1 MSTWS
6 LRKEILLHFGSTLLF
21 FTVVILLKLYF
32 TNIMVLIPMV
42 IGGLIGMFLPD
53 IDHVIYVLFLR
64 PQELTSQ
71 RISQKITSKQLVDA
85 VKLLYSTRD
94 ERITLIFHTAFFQAL
109 FVVFAFLIVT
119 SSGSTL
125 GKGIVLSFLLHLLV
139 DEIHDLRV
147 KNDISRWFT
156 RPMALITDPK
166 HQQWFIYGNAL
177 PLLIL
182 GLLF

>member
-6 LRKEILLHFGSTLLF
+6 LRKEMLLHVGSTLLF
-21 FTVVILLKLYF
+21 FTVVILLRIYF
-32 TNIMVLIPMV
+32 TNIMVLVPFI
-42 IGGLIGMFLPD
+42 IGGLVGMFLPD
-53 IDHVIYVLFLR
+53 IDHLIYALYLR

-71 RISQKITSKQLVDA
+71 RISQKISSKQLIGA

-94 ERITLIFHTAFFQAL
+94 ERVILIFHTAFFQAL

-119 SSGSTL
+119 SSGSAL
-125 GKGIVLSFLLHLLV
+125 GKGIVLSFLLHLFV
-139 DEIHDLRV
+139 DAVTDLRV
-147 KNDISRWFT
+147 RNNTSRWFT
-156 RPMALITDPK
+156 RPIALITDPK